1 MPRVS
6 AAYLEAR
13 REEILAAA
21 ARCFA
26 RDGFHRTTMQVVADE
41 LGVSVGVLYRYFR
54 SKDEMVAAIAS
65 QHRRQE
71 SAALDAA
78 GAADPLAGLQALVD
92 AYLGRLA
99 ETGEREW
106 RRLTVQ
112 LWGESMRDR
121 RILRLAREGL
131 AEPLQA
137 LGDLLARAQR
147 EGRLPADVDVDA
159 LARLLAAVFQGI
171 VLQQAWE
178 PRLDLAT
185 IRRAAEALLTRLLQG
200 PTAPPADQSSPPTAA
215 VPPTRARR

>member
-26 RDGFHRTTMQVVADE
+26 RHGFHRTTMQAVADE
-41 LGVSVGVLYRYFR
+41 LGASAGVLYRYFR
-54 SKDEMVAAIAS
+54 SKEEIVAAIARE
-65 QHRRQE
+65 HRRQE
-71 SAALDAA
+71 GAALDAA
-78 GAADPLAGLQALVD
+78 TAADPLAGLQTLVD

-99 ETGEREW
+99 ETREREW

-121 RILRLAREGL
+121 RIQRLAREGL
-131 AEPLQA
+131 AEPLRA
-137 LGDLLARAQR
+137 LGELLARAQH
-147 EGRLPADVDVDA
+147 EGRLPADVDVEA

-171 VLQQAWE
+171 VLQQTWE
-178 PRLDLAT
+178 PRLDLANV
-185 IRRAAEALLTRLLQG
+185 RRAAEMLLTRLLQRA
-200 PTAPPADQSSPPTAA
+200 TAPVSG
-215 VPPTRARR
+215 